1 MDTPKDKRSSLGTYL
16 GYKHTK
22 DGKQVNTYRMPV
34 NILDDII
41 FLFYKV
47 RTTIYRNPRYP
58 SNAAKMD
65 RLIVSVIP

>member
-41 FLFYKV
+41 FLFIK
-47 RTTIYRNPRYP
+47 
-58 SNAAKMD
+58 
-65 RLIVSVIP
+65 